1 MRDSISR
8 TSMLN
13 LNEFQASH
21 NTNGSNALTF
31 VASDSS
37 MRAIVVKDTGI
48 EYWNGNTIVW
58 SK

>member
-1 MRDSISR
+1 
-8 TSMLN
+8 MLN

-48 EYWNGNTIVW
+48 EYWNGNTKLW